1 MDGVLS
7 LASRSGSHGELT
19 KDDMRAFL
27 RAGESMGWRL
37 ALEKFVKPKNPAVA
51 GLLLDPRRSNFV
63 DLLKLPA
70 NGVAVDIGCGYGGIS
85 LQLARRCAQVFALDN
100 GLERL
105 GFLRTIV
112 RQDGIGNICAIHHDD
127 VTSLPLADESVDLIV
142 MVGVFEYLPVAYPGQ
157 SIERVQSSVLKEL
170 HRVLRVGGHLYIGT
184 KNRFGWWYWKGA
196 ADHNRLRFG
205 PILPRGIANALT
217 QYLYK
222 KPYRIIVDSFPK
234 YRRLLRQAGFN
245 DAGFYWPITG
255 YQFPNHFVAL
265 NGAGQG
271 TEDHPI
277 AGWKRALTRFL
288 RKLGLLK
295 YVVPHFSIVA
305 QKGKR

>member
-1 MDGVLS
+1 MMTMEADASVSDRIDAVLRCPRCKGKMLWDGIGRNCASCKKAYPTRDGVLS
-7 LASRSGSHGELT
+7 LASRSGTHGELT

-37 ALEKFVKPKNPAVA
+37 ALEKIVKPKNPAVA

-85 LQLARRCAQVFALDN
+85 LQLAQRCAQVFALDN

-112 RQDGIGNICAIHHDD
+112 RQDGIRNICAIHHDD

-170 HRVLRVGGHLYIGT
+170 HRVLR
-184 KNRFGWWYWKGA
+184 
-196 ADHNRLRFG
+196 
-205 PILPRGIANALT
+205 
-217 QYLYK
+217 
-222 KPYRIIVDSFPK
+222 
-234 YRRLLRQAGFN
+234 
-245 DAGFYWPITG
+245 
-255 YQFPNHFVAL
+255 
-265 NGAGQG
+265 
-271 TEDHPI
+271 
-277 AGWKRALTRFL
+277 
-288 RKLGLLK
+288 
-295 YVVPHFSIVA
+295 
-305 QKGKR
+305 